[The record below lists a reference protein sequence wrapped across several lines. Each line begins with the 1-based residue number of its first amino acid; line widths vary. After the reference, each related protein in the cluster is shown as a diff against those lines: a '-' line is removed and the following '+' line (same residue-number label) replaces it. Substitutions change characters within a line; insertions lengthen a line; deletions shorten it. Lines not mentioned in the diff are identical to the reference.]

1 MANFFEL
8 EIVTPQRKEF
18 TGTVQSVSCP
28 GAQGRFQ
35 VLHNHAPFLSTLTV
49 GELKI
54 IDGEGA
60 EFRYAISGGVAQVF
74 HNTMHVLADC
84 AERSDKIDVARAER
98 ARLRAEE
105 RLQQHAEEID
115 EDRARAA
122 LLRAV
127 NRLKIAQKV

>member
-1 MANFFEL
+1 MANLFEL

-28 GAQGRFQ
+28 GTQGRFQ

-54 IDGEGA
+54 VDANGA
-60 EFRYAISGGVAQVF
+60 ETHYAITGGVAQVF
-74 HNTMHVLADC
+74 HNTMHVLADS
-84 AERSDKIDVARAER
+84 AERSDQIDVARAER
-98 ARLRAEE
+98 AQHRAEE
-105 RLQQHAEEID
+105 RLRQRTEEID

-127 NRLKIAQKV
+127 NRLKISRKY